1 MDTNHTL
8 IIAEAGVNHN
18 GDINLAKE
26 LINIAADAGADIVK
40 FQTFK
45 ADSLA
50 SKKAKKARYQIE
62 NTSKNESQVE
72 MLNRLELSKKM
83 HQELISYCKL
93 KKIDFFSSAFD
104 IESLKL
110 LKSLGLNYFK
120 IPSGEITNL
129 PYLKLVGSF
138 AKPIIMST
146 GMATIDEIK
155 DAMNIL
161 EFSGT
166 SKQDITI
173 LHCNTEYPTPLNDVN
188 LKAMTTI
195 KDIFNVNVGYSDH
208 TLGIEIAIAAVAL
221 GAKVIEKHFTIDRNL
236 KGPDHKA
243 SLEPQELNQMI
254 KSIRNIEKAIGDG
267 VKRPSASEINNKL
280 IVRKSLVAS
289 KFIKAGEL
297 FSVDNVTS
305 KRPGTGIS
313 PMKFTNI
320 IGKIAKKNFEKDDL
334 IEL

>member
-161 EFSGT
+161 EISGT